1 MVMLI
6 IPTKV
11 TAAETP
17 WNSVR
22 ACPGIS
28 ASRAEVKG
36 LNIPSSGARL
46 RGMNPA
52 S

>member
-17 WNSVR
+17 WNSVH
-22 ACPGIS
+22 ACPGMS
-28 ASRAEVKG
+28 ASCAEVKG